1 MVTYKKRDI
10 LRLKI
15 HTDIGGIFVQ
25 SYNTRLS
32 SIREKLEKENLD
44 GLLLFPSPNQYYTTG
59 FRTFPG
65 ERLLLTVIPKSSDAF
80 FIAPKL
86 YESQIRS
93 EASIVNIYSWTDEE
107 NPYEILK
114 ELLEER
120 GIDRG
125 RFAVD
130 DTMWALQ
137 LLSISKVLP
146 KAEFVPLGDI
156 ISSMRLMKS
165 AAEIE
170 FMKKAGKIADD
181 IFMKVKEYIKP
192 GMSEIEVA
200 AFMEYEMRRLGADGP
215 SFETIVGSGPNSALP
230 HYNPGDKKIGT
241 GEFVV
246 LDFGAIYKG
255 YCADTTRT
263 LCVGE
268 PTEKML
274 EVHNIVREAQEIGV
288 KTIKPGIKAKEVDL
302 AVRNHIES
310 KGYGKYF
317 THRTGHGIG
326 LEVHEEPFISAIGEK
341 ILEPGMAFSIEPGIY
356 IEGEFGVRIEDI
368 VIVTADGCI
377 RMNNSPRELFCVK

>member
-1 MVTYKKRDI
+1 VQLYNA
-10 LRLKI
+10 RL
-15 HTDIGGIFVQ
+15 
-25 SYNTRLS
+25 N

-44 GLLLFPSPNQYYTTG
+44 GMLLFPSPNQYYTTG

-86 YESQIRS
+86 YEGQIRS

-107 NPYEILK
+107 NPYDILK
-114 ELLEER
+114 ELMEER
-120 GIDRG
+120 GIDKG

-130 DTMWALQ
+130 DTMWSLQ
-137 LLSISKVLP
+137 LLSIMKVLP
-146 KAEFVPLGDI
+146 NAEFVSLGDI
-156 ISSMRLMKS
+156 ISSMRLKKS
-165 AAEIE
+165 NDEVE
-170 FMKKAGKIADD
+170 LMKKSGKIADD

-200 AFMEYEMRRLGADGP
+200 AFMEYEMRKMGADGP
-215 SFETIVGSGPNSALP
+215 SFETIIGSGPNSALP
-230 HYNPGDKKIGT
+230 HYSPGERKIGT

-246 LDFGAIYKG
+246 FDFGALYKG
-255 YCADTTRT
+255 YCSDTTRT
-263 LCVGE
+263 LCIGE
-268 PTEKML
+268 PSEKMVK
-274 EVHNIVREAQEIGV
+274 VHNIVREAQEIGV
-288 KTIKPGIKAKEVDL
+288 KTVRPGIKAKEVDL
-302 AVRNHIES
+302 AVRNYIES

-326 LEVHEEPFISAIGEK
+326 LDVHEEPYITAISEK

-368 VIVTADGCI
+368 VIVTDDGCI
-377 RMNNSPRELFCVK
+377 RMNNSPKELICVK